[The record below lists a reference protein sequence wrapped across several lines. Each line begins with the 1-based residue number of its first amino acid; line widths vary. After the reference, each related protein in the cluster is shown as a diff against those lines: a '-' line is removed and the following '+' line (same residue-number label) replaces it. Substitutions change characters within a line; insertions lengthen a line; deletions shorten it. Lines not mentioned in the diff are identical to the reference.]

1 MELDYPELPQ
11 IDADSSE
18 LREIE
23 TRNICV
29 SCQEITT
36 DLFKCSCS
44 KTGCESGGCKC
55 RRINRICSSR
65 FHNSLACKIV
75 QTQMDNPLPKIN

>member
-44 KTGCESGGCKC
+44 KTGCESG
-55 RRINRICSSR
+55 
-65 FHNSLACKIV
+65 
-75 QTQMDNPLPKIN
+75 

>member
-36 DLFKCSCS
+36 DLFKCSGW
-44 KTGCESGGCKC
+44 KLDVKGDDANAEAIILFAIADVIT
-55 RRINRICSSR
+55 
-65 FHNSLACKIV
+65 V
-75 QTQMDNPLPKIN
+75 